1 MKEQQE
7 NPQLCED
14 RDTSHTENLTLK
26 TIARI
31 RNDMPAKFGIPRQSG
46 LIDALKAIIVFEPEY
61 RNPDALRGLDGFS
74 HLWLIW
80 EFSESVCDTWSPTV
94 RPPRL
99 GGNTRM
105 GVFATRSPFRPNPLG
120 LSSVRLDRIE
130 QSELGPVLHVSG
142 ADLMDNTPIY
152 DIKPYL
158 PFTDS
163 HPEATGGF
171 AEPFKDYV
179 LEVDFPENWLNL
191 IPDEHHA
198 ALFGVLAHD
207 PRPSYQNDP
216 DRIYGLEFAGFN
228 IRFTVRDTVLSVLE
242 VVPLQLTHF
251 VPDIT

>member
-1 MKEQQE
+1 MKEQYE
-7 NPQLCED
+7 SPHEDTGHIGNPP
-14 RDTSHTENLTLK
+14 LK
-26 TIARI
+26 IIAHI
-31 RNDMPAKFGIPRQSG
+31 RTDLPAKFGIPRQSG
-46 LIDALKAIIVFEPEY
+46 LIDALKAVIVFEPEY

-74 HLWLIW
+74 HIWLIW

-105 GVFATRSPFRPNPLG
+105 GVFATRSPFRPNPIG
-120 LSSVRLDRIE
+120 LSSVKLDRIE
-130 QSELGPVLHVSG
+130 LHPDLGPVLHVSG

-163 HPEATGGF
+163 HPEAAGGF
-171 AEPFKDYV
+171 ADPFKDYV
-179 LEVDFPENWLNL
+179 LEVDFPERWLRL
-191 IPDEHHA
+191 IPAEHHE
-198 ALFGVLAHD
+198 ALLGVLAHD

-228 IRFTVRDTVLSVLE
+228 IRFTVRDTVLSVCE
-242 VVPLQLTHF
+242 VAVL
-251 VPDIT
+251 